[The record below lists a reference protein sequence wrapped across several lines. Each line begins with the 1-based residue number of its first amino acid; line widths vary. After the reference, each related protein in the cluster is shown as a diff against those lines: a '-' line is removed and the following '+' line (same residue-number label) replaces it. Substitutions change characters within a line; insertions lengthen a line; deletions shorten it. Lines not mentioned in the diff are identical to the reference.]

1 MRHGRKGKQLNRPAH
16 QRKALLRSLMGALLR
31 HERIKTTDARAKE
44 LRRHIEKLITT
55 ARRGV
60 QSEDQARLLH
70 ARRRCMARLPDREA
84 VDKLFAKLTPEED
97 DEPGWL
103 ADRPGGYTRITPLH
117 RRLGDNAHIVQIEF
131 VE

>member
-1 MRHGRKGKQLNRPAH
+1 MRHGRKGKQLNRPAD
-16 QRKALLRSLMGALLR
+16 QRKALLRSLMGALVR

-60 QSEDQARLLH
+60 ESDDQARLVH
-70 ARRRCMARLPDREA
+70 ARRRCMARLPDRVA
-84 VDKLFAKLTPEED
+84 VDKLFAKLMPEDE
-97 DEPGWL
+97 DEPGWF
-103 ADRPGGYTRITPLH
+103 ADRPGGYTRITPLY

>member
-1 MRHGRKGKQLNRPAH
+1 MRHGRKGKQLNRPAD
-16 QRKALLRSLMGALLR
+16 QRKAMLRSLMGALLR

-60 QSEDQARLLH
+60 ESDDQARLLH
-70 ARRRCMARLPDREA
+70 ARRRCMARLPDRVA
-84 VDKLFAKLTPEED
+84 VDKLFARLMPEDD

-103 ADRPGGYTRITPLH
+103 ADRPGGYTRITPLY
-117 RRLGDNAHIVQIEF
+117 RRLGDNARIVQIEF